1 MERYNS
7 NSNSKKSF
15 RQHVSL
21 FYCEGKSVQRQL
33 RLILARSV
41 KIFGL
46 LGSQPLS
53 SFLIVP
59 QLGTLSLRPFALFN
73 CLWKRH
79 IMLDYKPRKSEA
91 LAAALGGA
99 SSVFFSHYIYY
110 LGKWK
115 LFQLLSP
122 IPQAAEALP
131 TSLGSS
137 RSLVLSLSPC
147 LLSLSALG
155 RSFALRFQSFLSL
168 VAAETRLAC
177 SVSIEVRFR
186 SQQARDPLD
195 KYEDIE
201 GEEEA

>member
-1 MERYNS
+1 MERYNN
-7 NSNSKKSF
+7 NSNKSL

-21 FYCEGKSVQRQL
+21 FYCEEKSVQRQL

-41 KIFGL
+41 KIVGF

-99 SSVFFSHYIYY
+99 SSVFFSLH
-110 LGKWK
+110 
-115 LFQLLSP
+115 LLSWEVEIILASQP
-122 IPQAAEALP
+122 NSTSRRSVADFTRLKSFSCALP
-131 TSLGSS
+131 LSVFTLSECFGALFCSPVS
-137 RSLVLSLSPC
+137 VFLEPRRS
-147 LLSLSALG
+147 
-155 RSFALRFQSFLSL
+155 
-168 VAAETRLAC
+168 
-177 SVSIEVRFR
+177 
-186 SQQARDPLD
+186 
-195 KYEDIE
+195 
-201 GEEEA
+201 